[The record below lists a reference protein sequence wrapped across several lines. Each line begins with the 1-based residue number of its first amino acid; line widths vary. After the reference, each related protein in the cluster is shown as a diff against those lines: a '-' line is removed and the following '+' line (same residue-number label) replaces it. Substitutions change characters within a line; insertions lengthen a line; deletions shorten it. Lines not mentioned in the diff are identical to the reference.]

1 MEFNMFDMTGK
12 IIYQTN
18 TLHSEILAINLKDT
32 KPIMTIM
39 KWAINWNPK
48 MPIYNSR
55 VETIRDQPR
64 WKSIFNKSRCLIPAT
79 SFYEYR
85 PFENDPPDVT
95 KLKKENKVK
104 RKTKFN
110 IAVKGEEFFFIG
122 GIYVWN
128 KDMNYCS
135 MITTPPHKDLQ
146 IIPHHRSP
154 YIILIDEALEFLE
167 GDPAYLL
174 DNIKLFDEVLEESG
188 LERSCEITA
197 ATRLRADLDLDSLDL
212 AVLTVKLEA
221 KTGVDVFAKGIVTTV
236 GEILCRIDGR

>member
-1 MEFNMFDMTGK
+1 MCSNYDRYIKDKEIRKKMMKKEYLVKYDDDFTDDDFENLKQKDIRIT
-12 IIYQTN
+12 
-18 TLHSEILAINLKDT
+18 SDILAINLKDT
-32 KPIMTIM
+32 KPVMTIM

-64 WKSIFNKSRCLIPAT
+64 WKSMFNKSRCLIPAT

-85 PFENDPPDVT
+85 PFENDPPDIT
-95 KLKKENKVK
+95 KLKKANKSK

-110 IAVKGEEFFFIG
+110 IALKGEEFFFIG

-154 YIILIDEALEFLE
+154 YILMIDEAIEFLE

-174 DNIKLFDEVLEESG
+174 DNINP
-188 LERSCEITA
+188 
-197 ATRLRADLDLDSLDL
+197 LDTSKSLDIIQ
-212 AVLTVKLEA
+212 VSEY
-221 KTGVDVFAKGIVTTV
+221 
-236 GEILCRIDGR
+236 

>member
-1 MEFNMFDMTGK
+1 MCSNYDRYIKDKEIRKKMMKKDYPVKYDDDFTDDDFENLKQKDIRIT
-12 IIYQTN
+12 
-18 TLHSEILAINLKDT
+18 SDILAINLKDT
-32 KPIMTIM
+32 KPVMTIM
-39 KWAINWNPK
+39 KWSINWNPK

-64 WKSIFNKSRCLIPAT
+64 WKSMFNKSRCLIPAT

-85 PFENDPPDVT
+85 PFENDPPDIT
-95 KLKKENKVK
+95 KLKKANKSK

-110 IAVKGEEFFFIG
+110 IALKGEEFFFIG

-146 IIPHHRSP
+146 KIPHHRSP
-154 YIILIDEALEFLE
+154 YILMIDEAIEFLE

-174 DNIKLFDEVLEESG
+174 DNINPLDTSKSLEIIQVSEY
-188 LERSCEITA
+188 
-197 ATRLRADLDLDSLDL
+197 
-212 AVLTVKLEA
+212 
-221 KTGVDVFAKGIVTTV
+221 
-236 GEILCRIDGR
+236 